1 MLFQWLL
8 CWMNERCTRIRY
20 FPLSFLN
27 PKPVE
32 GPSFIVL
39 THILLF
45 RTLSYPGGMHQKAII
60 AAFENSEEY
69 FGIQAT
75 LPMSADKL
83 TVLLLM
89 VEASIIDQNGHV
101 HKNF

>member
-1 MLFQWLL
+1 MRGTLVYDTSQAGLKGL
-8 CWMNERCTRIRY
+8 
-20 FPLSFLN
+20 
-27 PKPVE
+27 
-32 GPSFIVL
+32 SFIVL
-39 THILLF
+39 AHILLF
-45 RTLSYPGGMHQKAII
+45 RTLSYPGGMHPKAII
-60 AAFENSEEY
+60 AAFKNFGEH

-83 TVLLLM
+83 TVILLM

>member
-1 MLFQWLL
+1 MRGTLVYDTSQAGLKGL
-8 CWMNERCTRIRY
+8 
-20 FPLSFLN
+20 
-27 PKPVE
+27 
-32 GPSFIVL
+32 SFIVL
-39 THILLF
+39 AHILLF
-45 RTLSYPGGMHQKAII
+45 QTLSYPGGMHPKAII
-60 AAFENSEEY
+60 AAFKNSGEH

-83 TVLLLM
+83 TVILLM